1 MRTKSKWAFFTGS
14 YFFRKSLIFCFA
26 AFVRF
31 RFSVFALLFGE
42 PDALAFDHGQALGRL
57 VAGHVLVGHFFEDG
71 RQVEHL
77 VSGSENRFRWLQG
90 PRLLFFRWR
99 FARRDMV
106 NTICLYWRHPF
117 ASMVLKW
124 WQHYIFF
131 KANRAPL
138 SQQRLFWGTWWRH
151 QSVFCSTQK
160 LFWIISLTHT

>member
-1 MRTKSKWAFFTGS
+1 MRTKSKLAFFTGS

-77 VSGSENRFRWLQG
+77 VSGSENRFR
-90 PRLLFFRWR
+90 
-99 FARRDMV
+99 
-106 NTICLYWRHPF
+106 
-117 ASMVLKW
+117 
-124 WQHYIFF
+124 
-131 KANRAPL
+131 
-138 SQQRLFWGTWWRH
+138 
-151 QSVFCSTQK
+151 
-160 LFWIISLTHT
+160 